1 MNKKTDEK
9 TGMSKKM
16 REESEPPM
24 RLRASVV
31 APIQFVKPVTFAST
45 PGSDASEI

>member
-1 MNKKTDEK
+1 MNKKADEK

-24 RLRASVV
+24 RLRASV
-31 APIQFVKPVTFAST
+31 AAQILFVKPVTFAST
-45 PGSDASEI
+45 PGSDANQA